1 MGAVEFSLFLVK
13 NSLISEADDRFK
25 TIMRWSD
32 TDLFR
37 RPLSF
42 LFPADASDRL
52 GKLLEK
58 DSTSLADVLFPRVP
72 LRVKTGGYINFDMKM
87 AQTGP
92 EERRLDFF
100 KPTASHTK
108 EQTAQPA
115 TDMHSF
121 FNFIEELLS
130 SPYDG
135 DMELT
140 MVSVEALKESSP
152 LAQTDK
158 KAAREQIEQE
168 LQTKAIGGKV
178 GKLDEA
184 SYGLI
189 TAGDWDETAF
199 HKEMVTVAEKLNLP
213 VDTFIPTSSNIELDD
228 RDIPSDKLH
237 RALNHSKSVFLGEID
252 PTEGSDKLSGV
263 VDGIEH
269 NRNLVLNALKGYK
282 YQLSPRD
289 MMDTKASSMVGLLQQ
304 GKVNLEGEIRLPEEI
319 LVMADHPDISL
330 QHDLAQIEDLV
341 RMRSKKT
348 ENYKR
353 TPEFYELCRS
363 TLIQERFHLE
373 LAFIMEKHGEPTN
386 TIGFRVKGIP
396 PVKLGGPHWDA
407 LRHLRNL
414 GHPIWIDRFSDAV
427 MAQDAL
433 GCLRYG
439 FVEVPTAL
447 IRRLSDHPEGNDLL
461 TQLVSTWS
469 SLQVGVVSADI
480 EDQLKP
486 TAQSLGIR
494 IMVAD

>member
-58 DSTSLADVLFPRVP
+58 DSSTLSDVLFPRVP

-87 AQTGP
+87 EQTGP
-92 EERRLDFF
+92 EERRLDFY
-100 KPTASHTK
+100 KPSNIKHTDEPK
-108 EQTAQPA
+108 QPA
-115 TDMHSF
+115 ADMHSF
-121 FNFIEELLS
+121 FNFVEELLA
-130 SPYDG
+130 SPYEG

-140 MVSVEALKESSP
+140 MVSVDALKDTSK
-152 LAQTDK
+152 LTQTDK

-189 TAGDWDETAF
+189 TSGDWSETAF
-199 HKEMVTVAEKLNLP
+199 HKEMLTVAEKLNLP
-213 VDTFIPTSSNIELDD
+213 PDTFVPKTSNIELDD
-228 RDIPSDKLH
+228 RDIPADKLH
-237 RALNHSKSVFLGEID
+237 KALNHSRSVFLGEIE
-252 PTEGSDKLSGV
+252 PSEASEKLSGV

-269 NRNLVLNALKGYK
+269 NRNLILNALNRYK
-282 YQLSPRD
+282 YQLTPRD
-289 MMDTKASSMVGLLQQ
+289 MMDTNASSMVGLLQQ
-304 GKVNLEGEIRLPEEI
+304 GKVNLEGQIRLPEEI

-330 QHDLAQIEDLV
+330 QHDLAQLEDLI
-341 RMRSKKT
+341 RMRSKKL
-348 ENYKR
+348 ENDKR

-373 LAFIMEKHGEPTN
+373 LAFIMEKYEEPTN
-386 TIGFRVKGIP
+386 SIGFRVKGIP
-396 PVKLGGPHWDA
+396 PVKMGGPHWDA

-461 TQLVSTWS
+461 TQLVNTWS

-486 TAQSLGIR
+486 TARDLGIR
-494 IMVAD
+494 IMVTD